1 MLGGLY
7 EEAVQVGA
15 LQWCDLMLLCQ
26 YSKIKHS
33 SGNNQE
39 VLEWENS
46 YLVVLGM
53 RFAYKPNGMGLF
65 LS

>member
-39 VLEWENS
+39 VHEKT
-46 YLVVLGM
+46 VI
-53 RFAYKPNGMGLF
+53 RLF
-65 LS
+65 

>member
-26 YSKIKHS
+26 YFKCSTPV
-33 SGNNQE
+33 E
-39 VLEWENS
+39 
-46 YLVVLGM
+46 
-53 RFAYKPNGMGLF
+53 
-65 LS
+65 